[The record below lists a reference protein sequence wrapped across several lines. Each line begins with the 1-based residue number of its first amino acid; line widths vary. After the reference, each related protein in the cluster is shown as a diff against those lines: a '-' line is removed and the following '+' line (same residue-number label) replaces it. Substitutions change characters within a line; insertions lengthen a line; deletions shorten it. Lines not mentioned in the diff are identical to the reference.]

1 MTIDVRNLQTLHGDV
16 LDLANPDIDQYDMW
30 QIESNIDGHTHPL
43 IESNHP
49 VFILRGYTRES
60 FNEHKGENK
69 FIAVQFFIPTSG
81 YANFDSAGNLYTDFS
96 FRDQQIDFLI
106 SYFENFEAINKPLCI
121 SFCDESP
128 TIKDCLEIL
137 YNLMALYDV
146 PEDKVFF
153 LGNNFAGQ
161 EVIDQYAKDNGE
173 IALKYIVS
181 WWMLGHMD
189 TQQLEKICDPLSNQK
204 YQLQPISLE
213 QKKHTFTFLNRR
225 EVENRVALLW
235 FLWERRIKA
244 YKNIISA
251 FPPLRLFGIDPTRPD
266 ATPSEGEV
274 RNHYTTIFF
283 QTVMKKFYGGP
294 VTHINQ
300 ELVDQFVR
308 EMKVGKTIEGDAP
321 FIGDVESK
329 FMPLD
334 NDAYVWLTCE
344 STSELNEKNLFFTE
358 KVLKPMAHGQA
369 LVVYAQAGFVDAFKK
384 LGFYTLA
391 EELGID
397 ESYDNITD
405 DGERMRMIA
414 DQMEQI
420 STVPLAELHQR
431 WLKCQDK
438 INHNRKMIFAMLS
451 NLHHAHFMRNQSR
464 YYVENLLDNEKRA
477 GTDEALQ
484 NYKDFFNFENILD
497 N

>member
-1 MTIDVRNLQTLHGDV
+1 VTIDVRNLQTAHGDII
-16 LDLANPDIDQYDMW
+16 DLADPDIDQYDMW
-30 QIESNIDGHTHPL
+30 QIKSNLSGHTHPL

-49 VFILRGYTRES
+49 VFKLRGFTEEV
-60 FNEHKGENK
+60 FNNK
-69 FIAVQFFIPTSG
+69 DPNKKIIAVQFFIPTSG

-106 SYFENFEAINKPLCI
+106 SYFENFNDIDKSLCI

-128 TIKDCLEIL
+128 TIKDSLEIL
-137 YNLMALYDV
+137 YNLMALYDI
-146 PEDKVFF
+146 PEDRVMI

-161 EVIDQYAKDNGE
+161 EVVNQHAKDNGE
-173 IALKYIVS
+173 IPLKYIVG

-189 TQQLEKICDPLSNQK
+189 TIQLERIGDPLSNQK
-204 YQLQPISLE
+204 YHLNPVDTK
-213 QKKHTFTFLNRR
+213 QKQNTFTFLNRR

-251 FPPLRLFGIDPTRPD
+251 FPPLRLFGIDPNRKG
-266 ATPSEGEV
+266 ASPSEGEV

-283 QTVMKKFYGGP
+283 QTVMKKFYEGS
-294 VTHINQ
+294 VLHINQ
-300 ELVDQFVR
+300 ELVDKFVS
-308 EMKVGKTIEGDAP
+308 EMKLGKTIEGDAP

-334 NDAYVWLTCE
+334 NDAYIWLTCE
-344 STSELNEKNLFFTE
+344 STSELDEKNFFFTE

-369 LVVYAQAGFVDAFKK
+369 LVVYAQPGFVDAFKQ

-397 ESYDNITD
+397 ESYDSVTEN
-405 DGERMRMIA
+405 GERMRMIA
-414 DQMEQI
+414 DQIEQI

-438 INHNRKMIFAMLS
+438 VDHNRKLIFAMLS
-451 NLHHAHFMRNQSR
+451 NLSTSHFMRNQST
-464 YYVENLLDNEKRA
+464 YYVDNFLDNTIRSNTEQ
-477 GTDEALQ
+477 ALKD
-484 NYKDFFNFENILD
+484 YKDFFNVEDIFD